1 MIRNAQK
8 QLFEK
13 KFFFM
18 IFLHTS
24 SNFLR
29 LLSHSEKKN
38 KVIVGFSMEC
48 STYIL
53 ALGFFGGLYM
63 QQFWTEDNFSKI
75 SLTFVNFLRMLMN
88 PVGKNKVISRF
99 RMENTTYILA
109 LKFLI
114 AIHTFPLNTY

>member
-13 KFFFM
+13 KNFFHF
-18 IFLHTS
+18 FWHTS

-63 QQFWTEDNFSKI
+63 QQFWTEDNFS
-75 SLTFVNFLRMLMN
+75 
-88 PVGKNKVISRF
+88 
-99 RMENTTYILA
+99 
-109 LKFLI
+109 
-114 AIHTFPLNTY
+114 

>member
-13 KFFFM
+13 KNFFRDFW
-18 IFLHTS
+18 HTS

-53 ALGFFGGLYM
+53 ALGFFGRLYK

-75 SLTFVNFLRMLMN
+75 SLTSMNFLRMLMN
-88 PVGKNKVISRF
+88 PEGKNEVIFRF

-109 LKFLI
+109 LKF
-114 AIHTFPLNTY
+114 